1 MVAVS
6 AAAGRVPPRV
16 PSRARRLGRDRS
28 CARGARRTIARG
40 ARDNPNF
47 DPNDPMTWG
56 TTQGDDDAFMD
67 MGIPSE
73 DLMQLSDEQLGQLL
87 GAEGATVP
95 VMLDDAELTAAFARA
110 AEAEAPGER
119 AVEAREL
126 PPESAAEAISKGLRL
141 YKDGQYPEA
150 LAAFTG
156 ALDLPGTGPIR
167 SRKALVAPAGP
178 SRGYADASV
187 SLNEQIAIHYNCA
200 CCYSR
205 LDDTQS
211 GLVSLVRAMEAGYD
225 DYQNIRADPDIA
237 PLRADARFE
246 GIVARF
252 EPQGALEGLFAMLS
266 KGTTGE
272 QRKAGG
278 APKGGGGGE
287 LIGGLFN
294 AVKGKMKK

>member
-1 MVAVS
+1 MFAVS
-6 AAAGRVPPRV
+6 AAAARAPPRV
-16 PSRARRLGRDRS
+16 PSRARRLGRDGS
-28 CARGARRTIARG
+28 CSRGARRTIARG

-56 TTQGDDDAFMD
+56 TQQGDDDAFMD
-67 MGIPSE
+67 MGVPTE

-110 AEAEAPGER
+110 AEAETPSS
-119 AVEAREL
+119 AVESEL
-126 PPESAAEAISKGLRL
+126 PPESAAEAINKGLRL
-141 YKDGQYPEA
+141 YKDGQYQEA

-178 SRGYADASV
+178 SRGYAEASV

-252 EPQGALEGLFAMLS
+252 EPQGALEGIFAMLS

>member
-1 MVAVS
+1 M
-6 AAAGRVPPRV
+6 
-16 PSRARRLGRDRS
+16 
-28 CARGARRTIARG
+28 
-40 ARDNPNF
+40 
-47 DPNDPMTWG
+47 
-56 TTQGDDDAFMD
+56 
-67 MGIPSE
+67 
-73 DLMQLSDEQLGQLL
+73 
-87 GAEGATVP
+87 
-95 VMLDDAELTAAFARA
+95 
-110 AEAEAPGER
+110 
-119 AVEAREL
+119 EAREL
-126 PPESAAEAISKGLRL
+126 PESAAEAISKGLRL

-252 EPQGALEGLFAMLS
+252 EPRARWRGSSRCSPRAPPASRG
-266 KGTTGE
+266 KP
-272 QRKAGG
+272 GG
-278 APKGGGGGE
+278 AEGRRGGGSSSAGSSTRSRGR
-287 LIGGLFN
+287 
-294 AVKGKMKK
+294 

>member
-1 MVAVS
+1 MLAVS
-6 AAAGRVPPRV
+6 AAAARVLPRV
-16 PSRARRLGRDRS
+16 PSCARRLGRDGS
-28 CARGARRTIARG
+28 CSRGAPRTIARG

-56 TTQGDDDAFMD
+56 TQQGDDDAFMD
-67 MGIPSE
+67 MGVPTE

-110 AEAEAPGER
+110 AEAEALSS
-119 AVEAREL
+119 AVESEL
-126 PPESAAEAISKGLRL
+126 PPESAAEAINIGLRL
-141 YKDGQYPEA
+141 YKDGQYQEA

-187 SLNEQIAIHYNCA
+187 SLNEQIAVHYNCA
-200 CCYSR
+200 CCFSM
-205 LDDTQS
+205 LGDTQS

-252 EPQGALEGLFAMLS
+252 EPRGALEGLFAMLS

-272 QRKAGG
+272 QRNAGG

-294 AVKGKMKK
+294 AVKDKMK

>member
-1 MVAVS
+1 
-6 AAAGRVPPRV
+6 
-16 PSRARRLGRDRS
+16 
-28 CARGARRTIARG
+28 
-40 ARDNPNF
+40 
-47 DPNDPMTWG
+47 MTWG
-56 TTQGDDDAFMD
+56 TAQGDDDAFTD
-67 MGIPSE
+67 MGIPDE

-126 PPESAAEAISKGLRL
+126 PPRAPPGHQQGPAPVQGWAVPGGAGGVHRRAGSAGHGAHPVAESARRARR
-141 YKDGQYPEA
+141 A
-150 LAAFTG
+150 LARVRGRVGFAQR
-156 ALDLPGTGPIR
+156 ADRHPLQL
-167 SRKALVAPAGP
+167 RK
-178 SRGYADASV
+178 
-187 SLNEQIAIHYNCA
+187 

-252 EPQGALEGLFAMLS
+252 EPQGALEGSSRCSPRAPPAS
-266 KGTTGE
+266 RGKP
-272 QRKAGG
+272 GG
-278 APKGGGGGE
+278 AEGRRGGE

-294 AVKGKMKK
+294 AVKGEDEEVTDRRRRTRNHSIFVHFLFTSVF